1 MRSELTLG
9 LVFLAFAAFP
19 AVAVPG
25 AHLAPVAWALVGLLA
40 AAGALAITK
49 IRAAYYLALVAAATV
64 VLSGVLTWA
73 GIGGGRL
80 GLPMNPLLQVVL
92 GLYLLFRVAL
102 AHGTFGRPTA
112 RPRLRD
118 DPAFEEA
125 AAEPTD
131 PVE

>member
-25 AHLAPVAWALVGLLA
+25 AHLAVFAWVQVGLLA
-40 AAGALAITK
+40 LAGALAITK
-49 IRAAYYLALVAAATV
+49 IRAAYYVALVVAATV

-73 GIGGGRL
+73 GVGKL

-102 AHGTFGRPTA
+102 AHSTFGRQQI
-112 RPRLRD
+112 RPRLGD
-118 DPAFEEA
+118 DPASESTA
-125 AAEPTD
+125 AQLPED
-131 PVE
+131 EK